1 MDGTIDII
9 ATDHAPHSKEEKAGG
24 MVDSPFG
31 IVGSETAFS
40 LLYTH
45 LVEKGIVS
53 LAQLIG
59 WMAYKPARLFHL
71 DGGTIEVGQ
80 KADLA
85 FFDLSTP
92 KEIIAEDFLSLAT
105 NTPFVGWSVKGT
117 TTMTFVDGK
126 LVYQEGSV
134 Q

>member
-1 MDGTIDII
+1 
-9 ATDHAPHSKEEKAGG
+9 
-24 MVDSPFG
+24 
-31 IVGSETAFS
+31 
-40 LLYTH
+40 
-45 LVEKGIVS
+45 
-53 LAQLIG
+53 
-59 WMAYKPARLFHL
+59 MAYKPARLFNL
-71 DGGTIEVGQ
+71 DGGTIAVGQ

-92 KEIIAEDFLSLAT
+92 KEIVAKDFHSLAT
-105 NTPFVGWSVKGT
+105 NTPFIGWHVKGT